1 MFINLT
7 DVFYKFKDQTRNF
20 SEKAAN
26 DIQGMLSLYEA
37 AELRMHGEDILEEA
51 HNFALVQLTK
61 SLTTQLS
68 PSMIAQV
75 KHSLR
80 RSLRKG
86 LPRLEATYYMS
97 FYEEDSSHD
106 EKLLTFAKLDFNML
120 QELHQKE
127 VNNVTR

>member
-68 PSMIAQV
+68 PS
-75 KHSLR
+75 KR
-80 RSLRKG
+80 RKKKIKG
-86 LPRLEATYYMS
+86 KKKILPACY
-97 FYEEDSSHD
+97 
-106 EKLLTFAKLDFNML
+106 
-120 QELHQKE
+120 
-127 VNNVTR
+127 